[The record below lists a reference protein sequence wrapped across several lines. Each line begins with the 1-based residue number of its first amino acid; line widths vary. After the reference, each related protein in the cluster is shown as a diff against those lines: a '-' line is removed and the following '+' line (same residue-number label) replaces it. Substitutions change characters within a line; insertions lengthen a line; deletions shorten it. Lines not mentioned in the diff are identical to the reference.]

1 MEEKKQST
9 AWTYVGK
16 MKSPVNALQTPEL
29 NAPIE
34 ERERFVRV
42 LDSHIAMNEKEIKEE
57 EKLYD
62 TA

>member
-29 NAPIE
+29 NSS
-34 ERERFVRV
+34 RERKDSFIRV
-42 LDSHIAMNEKEIKEE
+42 LDSHIAMYEKELNVIN
-57 EKLYD
+57 
-62 TA
+62 

>member
-1 MEEKKQST
+1 MEIKKEST

-29 NAPIE
+29 NAPRE
-34 ERERFVRV
+34 EKERFVRV
-42 LDSHIAMNEKEIKEE
+42 LDNYIAMNEKEI
-57 EKLYD
+57 YD

>member
-1 MEEKKQST
+1 MEIKKEST

-29 NAPIE
+29 NAPRE
-34 ERERFVRV
+34 EKERFVRA
-42 LDSHIAMNEKEIKEE
+42 LDNYIAMNEKEI
-57 EKLYD
+57 YD